1 MKTYKLVALLAL
13 LLFSPGCK
21 RKSNYEKAMEYY
33 NSMRTTQALL
43 LLKYS
48 NIPREV
54 YLEGKIYLTLND
66 PRRALKSFEKLIEI
80 APEWKEKALVDL
92 KKAGEDANRKG
103 KDFTAVLIY
112 NKILEYDPDFEL
124 GMKNFLLGDWYFDS
138 QNYDKAIEFYQAGL
152 DYDSLN
158 VEVRLKLAQCFIHND
173 DLVSSY
179 ETLKK
184 GMETNSYWRFKYW
197 VGKVS
202 FQLAKKR
209 YKEGN
214 YNSAEL
220 YLGEVISASLPK
232 VLVDDAYFLL
242 GDIRLSQEKYQE
254 AKSCYREVLK
264 INRFAEPKIAREAK
278 DRLRIIE
285 NMEKKS

>member
-1 MKTYKLVALLAL
+1 
-13 LLFSPGCK
+13 
-21 RKSNYEKAMEYY
+21 
-33 NSMRTTQALL
+33 MRTTQALL

-54 YLEGKIYLTLND
+54 YLEGKIYLKIND

-80 APEWKEKALVDL
+80 APEWKEKVLVDL
-92 KKAGEDANRKG
+92 KKAGEDANRKSM
-103 KDFTAVLIY
+103 DFTAVLIY

-197 VGKVS
+197 LGKVS

-264 INRFAEPKIAREAK
+264 INRFAEPNIAREAK